1 EQVQVAIE
9 NGVGNLE
16 IGSHDSQ
23 DAVEAKL
30 ESSHLSL
37 KHSSKVKDNIQK
49 IKIGTRGDFQWHAGW
64 LENNLSVLLGQTL
77 PTSVQIDTGASD
89 VNADFSG
96 VLLNNLDIDAGASN
110 FTIKLGDKSAHTKV
124 NMDVGMSSITYV
136 VPKDSGISVKVDS
149 GL

>member
-1 EQVQVAIE
+1 
-9 NGVGNLE
+9 
-16 IGSHDSQ
+16 
-23 DAVEAKL
+23 
-30 ESSHLSL
+30 
-37 KHSSKVKDNIQK
+37 
-49 IKIGTRGDFQWHAGW
+49 

-89 VNADFSG
+89 VNADFSR

-110 FTIKLGDKSAHTKV
+110 FTIKLGDKSMHTKV

-149 GL
+149 GLSSQELGDLKEVGNNRYESENYAEAKNKIDIVGDMGMASLE